1 MAAGH
6 GEAIGVYATALL
18 DIPLPWTKMRQ
29 VYALLGLVKKWGPER
44 VEAACRRAL
53 EAEAVNVGLI
63 GRMLERGTEAQR
75 RSSRRCPATVIPGRF
90 ARDPAHFAVAGS
102 NRPHPDTTPAPLR
115 PSEAIVEPGFAAET
129 VGAAR

>member
-1 MAAGH
+1 MRDLDRLRRMAADH

-44 VEAACRRAL
+44 VDAACRRAL

-63 GRMLERGTEAQR
+63 GRMLERGTEQ
-75 RSSRRCPATVIPGRF
+75 TV
-90 ARDPAHFAVAGS
+90 DPAGAAGHGDP
-102 NRPHPDTTPAPLR
+102 RPVRSRPRPLR
-115 PSEAIVEPGFAAET
+115 RRRLESSAP
-129 VGAAR
+129 